1 MKVGKIMA
9 QRIKSKKYPGVYY
22 RELING
28 DKSYDI
34 TYKLDDKKIWLK
46 VGLHS
51 EGIREAY
58 CHQKRNEIVTKQ
70 RLGEELPHIAS
81 KKNSKTLLQLAKEFY
96 DYKELYNKQNKK
108 TRSRVENRLNEH
120 FIGSKA
126 IKTITKTDIE
136 NFQVEIQ
143 KDIMPATV
151 NFIMQQVG
159 SIFIWAIENEV
170 LEKNPCKGIKKQ
182 RVDNSRLRYLEIDEI
197 KKLTQTLIND
207 KTSYYFVMLS
217 LATGGRL
224 QTICHI
230 KPSDIKENG
239 TIKLYDFKNS
249 SEYYGFLNE
258 ELRIE
263 VEQFISE
270 LNIKKDDYLFKTTKN
285 QNYTNQYYYRKLQ
298 PIFDILFNPE
308 GTEPLNKVTI
318 HTLRH
323 TFASQLAINETPIL
337 TIKKLMNHND
347 INATMRYAK
356 LSKSSGEKHVDNLI
370 KSFIS
375 N

>member
-1 MKVGKIMA
+1 MA

-22 RELING
+22 RELSNG

-34 TYKLDDKKIWLK
+34 TYKVDNKKVWLK
-46 VGLHS
+46 IGLHS
-51 EGIREAY
+51 EGIREAF

-70 RLGEELPHIAS
+70 RLGEELPHVAS
-81 KKNSKTLLQLAKEFY
+81 RKTSKTLLELAKEFY

-120 FIGSKA
+120 FIGTKA
-126 IKTITKTDIE
+126 VKTITKADME
-136 NFQVEIQ
+136 NFQIEIQ
-143 KDIMPATV
+143 KDLMPATV

-159 SIFIWAIENEV
+159 GIFIWAIENEV
-170 LEKNPCKGIKKQ
+170 VDKNPCKGIKKLK
-182 RVDNSRLRYLEIDEI
+182 VNNSRLRYLEIDEI
-197 KKLTQTLIND
+197 KKLILTLKND
-207 KTSYYFVMLS
+207 KIAYYFVMLS

-239 TIKLYDFKNS
+239 TIKLYDFKNN
-249 SEYYGFLNE
+249 SEYYGFVNDELKNE
-258 ELRIE
+258 IE
-263 VEQFISE
+263 KFIAD

-370 KSFIS
+370 KSFI
-375 N
+375 

>member
-1 MKVGKIMA
+1 MPYVA
-9 QRIKSKKYPGVYY
+9 TQKS
-22 RELING
+22 
-28 DKSYDI
+28 
-34 TYKLDDKKIWLK
+34 
-46 VGLHS
+46 
-51 EGIREAY
+51 
-58 CHQKRNEIVTKQ
+58 
-70 RLGEELPHIAS
+70 
-81 KKNSKTLLQLAKEFY
+81 SKTLLELAKEFY

-120 FIGSKA
+120 FIGTKA
-126 IKTITKTDIE
+126 LKTITKADME
-136 NFQVEIQ
+136 NFQIEIQ
-143 KDIMPATV
+143 KDLMPATV

-159 SIFIWAIENEV
+159 GIFIWAIENEV
-170 LEKNPCKGIKKQ
+170 LEKNPCKGIKKLKA
-182 RVDNSRLRYLEIDEI
+182 DNSRLRYLEIDEI
-197 KKLTQTLIND
+197 KKLTQTIKND
-207 KTSYYFVMLS
+207 KIAYYFVMLS

-239 TIKLYDFKNS
+239 TIKLYDFKNN
-249 SEYYGFLNE
+249 SEYYGFINE
-258 ELRIE
+258 ELRNE
-263 VEQFISE
+263 LEQFISE

-356 LSKSSGEKHVDNLI
+356 LSKSSGEKHVNN
-370 KSFIS
+370 FI
-375 N
+375 NNIL

>member
-1 MKVGKIMA
+1 MA

-22 RELING
+22 RELSNS

-34 TYKLDDKKIWLK
+34 TYKVDDKKVWLK
-46 VGLHS
+46 IGLHS
-51 EGIREAY
+51 EGIREAF

-70 RLGEELPHIAS
+70 RLGEELPHVAS
-81 KKNSKTLLQLAKEFY
+81 KKTSKTLLELAKEFY

-108 TRSRVENRLNEH
+108 TRSRVENRLYDH
-120 FIGSKA
+120 FIGTKA
-126 IKTITKTDIE
+126 VKTITKADME
-136 NFQVEIQ
+136 NFQIEIQ
-143 KDIMPATV
+143 KDLMPATV
-151 NFIMQQVG
+151 NFIIQQVG
-159 SIFIWAIENEV
+159 GIFIWAIENEV
-170 LEKNPCKGIKKQ
+170 LDKNPCKGIKKLK
-182 RVDNSRLRYLEIDEI
+182 VNNSRLRYLEIDEI
-197 KKLTQTLIND
+197 KMLTQTIKND
-207 KTSYYFVMLS
+207 KIVYYFVMLS

-239 TIKLYDFKNS
+239 TIKLYDFKNN

-258 ELRIE
+258 ELRNEI
-263 VEQFISE
+263 EQFISE

-370 KSFIS
+370 KSFI
-375 N
+375 

>member
-1 MKVGKIMA
+1 MA

-22 RELING
+22 RELSNG

-34 TYKLDDKKIWLK
+34 TYKVDNKKVWLK
-46 VGLHS
+46 IGLHS
-51 EGIREAY
+51 EGIREAF

-70 RLGEELPHIAS
+70 RLGEELPHVAS
-81 KKNSKTLLQLAKEFY
+81 KKTSKTLLELAKEFY

-108 TRSRVENRLNEH
+108 TRSRVENRLNGH
-120 FIGSKA
+120 FIGTKA
-126 IKTITKTDIE
+126 VKTIIKADME
-136 NFQVEIQ
+136 NFQIEIQ
-143 KDIMPATV
+143 KDLMPATV

-159 SIFIWAIENEV
+159 GIFIWAIENEV
-170 LEKNPCKGIKKQ
+170 LDKNPCSGIKKLK
-182 RVDNSRLRYLEIDEI
+182 VNNSRLRYLEIDEI
-197 KKLTQTLIND
+197 KKLIDTVKND
-207 KTSYYFVMLS
+207 KIAYYFVMLS

-239 TIKLYDFKNS
+239 TIKLYDFKNN

-258 ELRIE
+258 ELRTE
-263 VEQFISE
+263 LVQFISE
-270 LNIKKDDYLFKTTKN
+270 LNIRKDDYLFKTTKN

-356 LSKSSGEKHVDNLI
+356 LSKSSGEKHVNI
-370 KSFIS
+370 FI
-375 N
+375 NNIL